1 METKVILF
9 IALLGASGCSVAPD
23 RTGVHDPYE
32 MRNRAVHD
40 FNKSVIGT
48 LGGSDESAVADAG
61 GPFLPPELAERV
73 INVADHLA
81 LPGAVVNNALQGDLD
96 GVSINTM
103 RFILNTLVGVG
114 GIFDPAGT
122 IGLDEVET
130 DFGQTLAVWGVPEG
144 AFLELPLVGPSTERD
159 LAGDVVDIFIDPL
172 GAVLTNDQA
181 LAATAVTLAA
191 RVAKI
196 DQAGDVIG
204 DVLEESADSYAQ
216 ARLIYLQNRRFELG
230 LDDIESVDPYDELFG
245 EP

>member
-9 IALLGASGCSVAPD
+9 IA
-23 RTGVHDPYE
+23 
-32 MRNRAVHD
+32 
-40 FNKSVIGT
+40 
-48 LGGSDESAVADAG
+48 
-61 GPFLPPELAERV
+61 
-73 INVADHLA
+73 
-81 LPGAVVNNALQGDLD
+81 GAVVNNALQGDLD

-172 GAVLTNDQA
+172 GDCGGQVGSGDDQ
-181 LAATAVTLAA
+181 
-191 RVAKI
+191 
-196 DQAGDVIG
+196 
-204 DVLEESADSYAQ
+204 
-216 ARLIYLQNRRFELG
+216 RFRG
-230 LDDIESVDPYDELFG
+230 LV
-245 EP
+245 

>member
-1 METKVILF
+1 
-9 IALLGASGCSVAPD
+9 
-23 RTGVHDPYE
+23 
-32 MRNRAVHD
+32 
-40 FNKSVIGT
+40 
-48 LGGSDESAVADAG
+48 
-61 GPFLPPELAERV
+61 
-73 INVADHLA
+73 
-81 LPGAVVNNALQGDLD
+81 VNNALQGDLD